1 MLYSAKEHIEEKE
14 MKMNILLSIKPIYL
28 QKIINGEKKYEFR
41 KKIPNKKIDKVYLY
55 VGVPVKKIVGFFE
68 VDEILKKSVF
78 DLWNETK
85 ISAGIDYKTY
95 SNYFKDYKVGIA
107 LHIKNFNL
115 FSEPINPYE
124 SIKDFRPPQSF
135 SYFNLE

>member
-1 MLYSAKEHIEEKE
+1 